1 MLQGILIIIVFL
13 IIAGLM
19 LTRKLPTM
27 LALPILAIT
36 IALIAG
42 IPFFEVGEDGVDT
55 GILAGVIESG
65 TIRLASAYI
74 AVVFGAWLG
83 RIMIETGITNRTIK
97 MAAELGGDRPLI
109 VTVLMVI
116 AVAVLFTTLAGLGAV
131 IMVGSIILPILFSI
145 GVPAITSVSLF
156 LFAMGIGLTL
166 NVANWNF
173 YMSVLSIGK
182 DTIQNFALILAGLTA
197 VITVVFLI
205 VEYRRHGYGAAWSQS
220 NTDFN
225 NENGEEKKV
234 PMISLL
240 TPLIPI
246 GMVIIFDW
254 PIIPSFI
261 VAILFSLIITQKSIK
276 RFVNTLTKT
285 ALDGISDVAPVI
297 MLMMGIGMLLEVVTR
312 PRVGGIMGR
321 LLEAVIPSQMIGYIL
336 FFALLAPLALYRGPL
351 NMWGLGS
358 GIGSLI
364 ISLNLLSPHAV
375 MGALLSTERMQAIAD
390 PTNTYNVWLATYAGV
405 DVNQVLQKVLPY
417 VWILSALGVIS
428 SAIIWF

>member
-19 LTRKLPTM
+19 LARKLPTM

-297 MLMMGIGMLLEVVTR
+297 MLMMGIGMLLEVVTH
-312 PRVGGIMGR
+312 PKVGDIMGP

-390 PTNTYNVWLATYAGV
+390 PTNTHNVWLANYAGV

-417 VWILSALGVIS
+417 VWVLSALGVIS

>member
-19 LTRKLPTM
+19 LARKLPTM

-297 MLMMGIGMLLEVVTR
+297 MLMMGIGMLLEVVTH
-312 PRVGGIMGR
+312 PKVGDIMGP

-390 PTNTYNVWLATYAGV
+390 PTNTHNVWLANYAGV